1 MASMGIGRE
10 DRQLVTIPLAHSYG
24 LGVIVMPLLLQ
35 GTSVVLRDSLVPLQ
49 VIRDARRYAARCLP
63 GVPFMF
69 EHMIE
74 YGADGEWPADLRL
87 LISAGARLSA
97 GTQRAFHARFG
108 VKIHT
113 FYGTTETGG
122 ITYDASESIDDEA
135 AVGLPLE
142 GVSIELKHED
152 GLPPG
157 TGRVHVRSAAV
168 ADGYAGGDSDDFVDR
183 GFLTGDYGSLDAAG
197 RLVLAG
203 RVSSFINVAGRKVQP
218 DEVEAVLRECP
229 QVSDVRVLAADDGQR
244 GQQVVACVVPREG
257 TAPPT
262 LVDIRQFCSTRLA
275 AYKIP
280 RGLVVVDVIPLT
292 PRGKT
297 DREALAALV
306 RSTGEVG

>member
-1 MASMGIGRE
+1 
-10 DRQLVTIPLAHSYG
+10 
-24 LGVIVMPLLLQ
+24 
-35 GTSVVLRDSLVPLQ
+35 
-49 VIRDARRYAARCLP
+49 
-63 GVPFMF
+63 
-69 EHMIE
+69 
-74 YGADGEWPADLRL
+74 
-87 LISAGARLSA
+87 
-97 GTQRAFHARFG
+97 
-108 VKIHT
+108 
-113 FYGTTETGG
+113 
-122 ITYDASESIDDEA
+122 
-135 AVGLPLE
+135 
-142 GVSIELKHED
+142 
-152 GLPPG
+152 
-157 TGRVHVRSAAV
+157 VRSAAV

-218 DEVEAVLRECP
+218 DEVEAVLRACP
-229 QVSDVRVLAADDGQR
+229 QVSDVRVLAAEDGQR

-292 PRGKT
+292 PRGKA

-306 RSTGEVG
+306 RSTGEVR